1 LITITRRLAGQ
12 LKTVFRQ
19 ALRLSPRANHPPV
32 LIASGPAGLSIRCR
46 TREAAAE
53 YATSD
58 TSPEET
64 LAVPFE
70 LLADIEGRRE
80 EPVRLER
87 RDGQIVAQWQ
97 DREVPQV
104 VQHNV
109 PDKTADNWPLMPEQ
123 FAENPSNLLQALDDA
138 CRTTDP
144 DSVRFALGCVQLR
157 GGTGK
162 IAATDGRQ
170 LLVQSGFTF
179 PWQDDIVVP
188 TSKVFGSKGLPHDE
202 PVLVGRTEDW
212 FTVRVAQWT
221 FHFAINKEGRFPRIE
236 DHLPRPGSAIA
247 NVELTPADREFLLEN
262 LPRLPA
268 DDLFDS
274 PVTLDLNGRV
284 AIRAKDPCQSAVTEL
299 VLSEST
305 PTGEPIRINM
315 NRKYLARAARLGL
328 DRLHVFS
335 PSTPVL
341 ACDGRRQY
349 VWALLA
355 PESAMAPTG
364 DAAPGDSTD
373 GAAHAVPAAV
383 PSAPPGNAP
392 STIFRPRR
400 RKRTTMSTKRSTN
413 GQAEPTTEKPE
424 DPGVAALIEQAES
437 LRTSLRDSL
446 AKTCEL
452 IASLKRHRRQSRLV
466 ASTLASL
473 KRLQTIDA

>member
-19 ALRLSPRANHPPV
+19 ALHLSPRAIHPPV
-32 LIASGPAGLSIRCR
+32 LIASSPAGLSIRCR

-58 TSPEET
+58 ASPEET
-64 LAVPFE
+64 LALPLK

-80 EPVRLER
+80 EPVGLER
-87 RDGQIVAQWQ
+87 RDDQIVAQWQ

-104 VQHNV
+104 VQHDV
-109 PDKTADNWPLMPEQ
+109 PDKTADDWPPMPEQ
-123 FAENPSNLLQALDDA
+123 LTENPSNLVQALDDA
-138 CRTTDP
+138 CQTTDP

-157 GGTGK
+157 GGAGK

-170 LLVQSGFTF
+170 LLVQTGFTF
-179 PWQDDIVVP
+179 PWEGDILVP
-188 TSKVFGSKGLPHDE
+188 ASRVFGSKAISHDE
-202 PVLVGRTEDW
+202 TVLAGRTEDW
-212 FTVRVAQWT
+212 FTIRVGQWT
-221 FHFAINKEGRFPRIE
+221 FHFAINKERVFPRIE
-236 DHLPRPGSAIA
+236 NHLPRPESAIA
-247 NVELTPADREFLLEN
+247 GVELTPADREFLVEN

-268 DDLFDS
+268 DDLFNC

-299 VLSEST
+299 VLPEST
-305 PTGEPIRINM
+305 PTGEPIRVNM
-315 NRKYLARAARLGL
+315 NRKYLARAARMGL
-328 DRLHVFS
+328 DQLHVFS
-335 PSTPVL
+335 PSSPVL
-341 ACDGRRQY
+341 ACDGRRRY

-355 PESAMAPTG
+355 PEPAIAPTG
-364 DAAPGDSTD
+364 DAAPGASTD
-373 GAAHAVPAAV
+373 GATRTVPAE
-383 PSAPPGNAP
+383 SPGNTPTAIP
-392 STIFRPRR
+392 KARR